1 MNPYL
6 AALLGGGV
14 GVGVFIILRSFTR
27 NRTIALTDLNAVLT
41 STGTSV
47 ATLNSHDPTSLVGD
61 ELTDGQARLG
71 RFGVK
76 ILSSIGLSD
85 VAKLNDQLRILHKSV
100 ERHAYEKVLGA
111 VAGFTLPIVFGA
123 ALVAGGITVPVVVL
137 LMVSVFAALAGFF
150 YPDIPLTEKVEDRRR
165 GFRHALSSYLDLVTI
180 LLAGG
185 AGTESALEGAA
196 DAGDGWA
203 FAEIRQTLRRAR
215 LTRRSPWEVLEEL
228 GIELG
233 VPELQE
239 LASSV
244 ALAGGQGAKVK
255 SSLSA
260 KADAMRAHQ
269 AAELEGSAESQTEKM
284 IIPVVVLI
292 VGLVLFIGYGALE
305 AITADPTQQI
315 TDVGEEVVVDN

>member
-1 MNPYL
+1 VNAYL
-6 AALLGGGV
+6 AAVLGGGV
-14 GVGVFIILRSFTR
+14 GIGVFIILRSFTR
-27 NRTIALTDLNAVLT
+27 NRTIALTDLTGVLT
-41 STGTSV
+41 ATGTSV
-47 ATLNSHDPTSLVGD
+47 AAANSDGSSPLAGE
-61 ELTDGQARLG
+61 ELSDGQARLG
-71 RFGVK
+71 RLGVK
-76 ILSSIGLSD
+76 VLSSIGLSD
-85 VAKLNDQLRILHKSV
+85 VAKLNDQLRVLHKSI

-111 VAGFTLPIVFGA
+111 VAGFTLPIAFGA
-123 ALVAGGITVPVVVL
+123 VLTAGGIAVPVVVL
-137 LMVSVFAALAGFF
+137 LMFSVFAALVGFV
-150 YPDIPLTEKVEDRRR
+150 YPEIPLTEKVQQRRQ

-180 LLAGG
+180 MLAGG

-196 DAGDGWA
+196 EAGDGWA

-260 KADAMRAHQ
+260 KADAMRAAQ
-269 AAELEGSAESQTEKM
+269 AAELEASAESQTEKM

-305 AITADPTQQI
+305 AITADPTRQF
-315 TDVGEEVVVDN
+315 TGVDGEAVVDN